1 MLDLFTPSATPLG
14 PEHRGTVQLVAWAGV
29 GLLLLALARVSAR
42 FSRVENADDFLLMGR
57 GVGFWLF
64 FGAYTGAAIGGAS
77 IAGFTGMGFD
87 EGISSFWILLVSGFT
102 VPLFAWLFGGALNRF
117 GREQS
122 AFTLSDFLV
131 RRYGPAVQRPAMFIT
146 YLRPAFIT
154 GLQFLAIGTLL
165 RVGFGL
171 STSAGVL
178 LGAAIVLGYT
188 VVGGQY
194 SAITSQWLQS
204 LLQGLGMLLFLIC
217 AVALHGGVV
226 PAGEA
231 MVTHLP
237 EAFRD
242 VYSADFSWMS
252 VWLISMG
259 VFYFV
264 DPWLFQWAYMAKDP
278 KTSRNALVA
287 ASVASPWGAV
297 SFIGGMLLAAAM
309 LGGTLELP
317 TDIDPDLVY
326 LTFVQDHLSLGWAA
340 LLLVAYLM
348 TVLSC
353 ASSFL
358 MNGATILKSDLLDSL
373 VGQDTVKARPVL
385 MGRIAI
391 IVTAAFGVVAA
402 LWVPVLVPLWIIGQ
416 SIAVSGLFWPVMAA
430 WFWPG
435 ATGKG
440 ALASM
445 IVGGITS
452 FIWALWAWYS
462 QGSAS
467 SLVMGLHAAHVGM
480 ATSLVAL
487 IATSLMTDAN
497 PDESPNAT
505 SWKRLNTAAEAE
517 VNA

>member
-1 MLDLFTPSATPLG
+1 
-14 PEHRGTVQLVAWAGV
+14 
-29 GLLLLALARVSAR
+29 
-42 FSRVENADDFLLMGR
+42 
-57 GVGFWLF
+57 
-64 FGAYTGAAIGGAS
+64 
-77 IAGFTGMGFD
+77 MGFD

-117 GREQS
+117 GREYS

-131 RRYGPAVQRPAMFIT
+131 HRYGEQVRRPAMFIT

-165 RVGFGL
+165 RAGFGL
-171 STSAGVL
+171 STTSGVL

-217 AVALHGGVV
+217 AVALHGGVAS
-226 PAGEA
+226 AGEA
-231 MVTHLP
+231 MVTYLP
-237 EAFRD
+237 DAFRD

-278 KTSRNALVA
+278 RTSRNALVA

-297 SFIGGMLLAAAM
+297 SFLGGMLLAAGM
-309 LGGTLELP
+309 LGGKLELP
-317 TDIDPDLVY
+317 ADIHPDLVY

-373 VGQDTVKARPVL
+373 VSNERMREQPVL
-385 MGRIAI
+385 MGRLAI
-391 IVTAAFGVVAA
+391 VATAVFGIIAA
-402 LWVPVLVPLWIIGQ
+402 LWIPVLVPLWIIGQ
-416 SIAVSGLFWPVMAA
+416 SIAVSGLFWPVMGA
-430 WFWPG
+430 WFWPR
-435 ATGKG
+435 ATGTG
-440 ALASM
+440 ALLSM
-445 IVGGITS
+445 LVGGITS
-452 FIWALWAWYS
+452 FAWALWAWHS

-480 ATSLVAL
+480 ATSLVAFVAGSL
-487 IATSLMTDAN
+487 LTSPGAA
-497 PDESPNAT
+497 ESPEAT
-505 SWKRLNTAAEAE
+505 SWKRLSAQTEIE

>member
-1 MLDLFTPSATPLG
+1 
-14 PEHRGTVQLVAWAGV
+14 
-29 GLLLLALARVSAR
+29 
-42 FSRVENADDFLLMGR
+42 MGR

-117 GREQS
+117 GRERS

-131 RRYGPAVQRPAMFIT
+131 HRYGEALRRPAMFIT

-171 STSAGVL
+171 DTASGVL
-178 LGAAIVLGYT
+178 LGATIVLGYT
-188 VVGGQY
+188 LVGGQY

-204 LLQGLGMLLFLIC
+204 LLQGLGMLLFLVF
-217 AVALHGGVV
+217 AVSLHGGVGQ
-226 PAGEA
+226 AGQA

-237 EAFRD
+237 AAFLD

-278 KTSRNALVA
+278 RTSRNALVA
-287 ASVASPWGAV
+287 AAVASPWGAV
-297 SFIGGMLLAAAM
+297 SFLGGMLIAAAV
-309 LGGTLELP
+309 LGGQLDLP
-317 TDIDPDLVY
+317 ADTDPDLVY
-326 LTFVQDHLSLGWAA
+326 LTFVQNHLSLGPAA

-358 MNGATILKSDLLDSL
+358 MNGATILKSDLLD
-373 VGQDTVKARPVL
+373 TVLGADKVKERPL
-385 MGRIAI
+385 LTGRVAI
-391 IVTAAFGVVAA
+391 LATAAFGVVAA

-430 WFWPG
+430 WFWPR
-435 ATGKG
+435 ATAKG
-440 ALASM
+440 ALWSM
-445 IVGGITS
+445 TVGGLTS
-452 FIWALWAWYS
+452 FAWALWAWHS

-467 SLVMGLHAAHVGM
+467 SLIMGLHAAHVGM
-480 ATSLVAL
+480 ATSLVAMV
-487 IATSLMTDAN
+487 AGSLLTGHGDS
-497 PDESPNAT
+497 ESVDAT
-505 SWKRLNTAAEAE
+505 SWRRLWAEPPHEE
-517 VNA
+517 VTG